1 MNVLEEEV
9 LAVFDKNHQK
19 IGQQSRGVIHKQGL
33 WHETFHCWIVHVEN
47 GVPYLYFQQRSNV
60 KKDFP
65 NLFDITAA
73 GHLLAHET
81 VNDGIREVEEELGL
95 TISMDDLQSIGI
107 IKDTILHGKFID
119 NEFAHTFLYK
129 AEKFK
134 LSFHLQKDE
143 VSGIFASPLSEVVR
157 LYDKKVDHISLQCI
171 TSYDNEVSEIGVTL
185 NDFVPHGIRY
195 MKEVLNCIQQK
206 GWVI

>member
-19 IGQQSRGVIHKQGL
+19 IGQQSRGFIHTQGL
-33 WHETFHCWIVHVEN
+33 WHETFHCWIVHIEH

-73 GHLLAHET
+73 GHLLARET

-95 TISMDDLQSIGI
+95 AISMDELQSIGI
-107 IKDTILHGKFID
+107 IKDTILHGEFID
-119 NEFAHTFLYK
+119 NEFAHTFIYIT
-129 AEKFK
+129 EKFK
-134 LSFHLQKDE
+134 LSFHLQKEE
-143 VSGIFASPLSEVVR
+143 VNGIFTCPLSEVVR
-157 LYDKKVDHISLQCI
+157 LYDKEVEHITLQCI
-171 TSYDNEVSEIGVTL
+171 TSNHNEVSEIGAKL

-195 MKEVLNCIQQK
+195 MKEVLNSIQQK
-206 GWVI
+206 GRVI